1 MQASS
6 AGTVAGPSLCLPHAA
21 GRCVPSLACLELS
34 GRKATWDCAPGL
46 RTAPLSSA
54 PPGMCYQPPWTV
66 AFQTPVSST
75 STTPSAW
82 GRHAVETFWAPASE
96 EARAWESTF
105 QEGAGLPLRAPRIPR
120 VLSPGPHSW
129 VCRSLCPFC
138 RCLRFIF
145 PISALSRA
153 CGKVSC
159 LHPLGGPLLHHWFGP
174 SA

>member
-1 MQASS
+1 MRTLPGLLGALRQE
-6 AGTVAGPSLCLPHAA
+6 GHLGLCSWPQ
-21 GRCVPSLACLELS
+21 
-34 GRKATWDCAPGL
+34 DCA
-46 RTAPLSSA
+46 AFLSSTWHVLPA
-54 PPGMCYQPPWTV
+54 SVDSGFPNSSV
-66 AFQTPVSST
+66 LHIHNPVSI
-75 STTPSAW
+75 P
-82 GRHAVETFWAPASE
+82 VETFWAPASE

-120 VLSPGPHSW
+120 VLSPGPHSR